1 MHAIAAATLGVAA
14 PTGHGS
20 LSLAWIGVAAM
31 VVSIAALALHIGS
44 RSRRQNLFSG
54 LAVVGVAFF
63 TLSVMSFFTA
73 IFVGLGST
81 ADAIRSGWGVSQG
94 EAEALGQ
101 ATAKDPA
108 VAHIDGKAIVAY
120 SSAQDGYI
128 YLISNG
134 ELIAPK
140 SAKQ

>member
-1 MHAIAAATLGVAA
+1 M
-14 PTGHGS
+14 
-20 LSLAWIGVAAM
+20 
-31 VVSIAALALHIGS
+31 SIAALALHIGS

-54 LAVVGVAFF
+54 LAVGVAFF